1 MNRQTAPKDM
11 RRACA
16 MLQSIFRGEACGAVA
31 LALALV
37 RLKRQ
42 AQARTGRK
50 EQTGTG
56 TV

>member
-42 AQARTGRK
+42 EQARTGRK